1 LKVIFVINVNM
12 LIEGVWKWHD
22 HAECQGAEVYI
33 KFVCTAVQITSF
45 QSFLYCS
52 DSYNGI
58 MII

>member
-12 LIEGVWKWHD
+12 LIKGGWKWQN

-45 QSFLYCS
+45 QSFL
-52 DSYNGI
+52 I
-58 MII
+58 L